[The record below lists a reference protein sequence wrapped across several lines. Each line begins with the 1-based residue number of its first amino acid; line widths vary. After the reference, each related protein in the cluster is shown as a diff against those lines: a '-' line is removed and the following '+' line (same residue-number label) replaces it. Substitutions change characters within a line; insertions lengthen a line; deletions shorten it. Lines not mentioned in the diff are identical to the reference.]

1 MYALAVVLLAGYGPD
16 VLANIHLVGHSLG
29 AHVVGFMA
37 KRVQALGLGKLP
49 RLTGLDPA
57 YPFFELAGP
66 EGRVDKTDAE
76 LVQIVHTNSGWL
88 WEGCLSFKV
97 NTRSALFCM
106 EPSLPQEPLGHVDFY
121 PAGGSHQ
128 PGCTDLINVDSPL
141 IDLLKVR
148 LGTHLAPD
156 TGAAGRLQP
165 RQVQQLLR
173 GERAH
178 GARRR

>member
-16 VLANIHLVGHSLG
+16 VTANIHLVGHSLG

-76 LVQIVHTNSGWL
+76 LVQILHTNSGWL

-97 NTRSALFCM
+97 MRSLDHCKPALNTCNCIYLFV
-106 EPSLPQEPLGHVDFY
+106 QEPLGHVDFY

-128 PGCTDLINVDSPL
+128 PGCTEGLLHINMTI
-141 IDLLKVR
+141 IDLLRVR
-148 LGTHLAPD
+148 TRTTLPKH
-156 TGAAGRLQP
+156 
-165 RQVQQLLR
+165 
-173 GERAH
+173 
-178 GARRR
+178 

>member
-1 MYALAVVLLAGYGPD
+1 MALLVRAAPAYPVLHNL
-16 VLANIHLVGHSLG
+16 HLVGHSLG
-29 AHVVGFMA
+29 AHVAGFMA
-37 KRVQALGLGKLP
+37 KKVASLGLGKVP

-57 YPFFELAGP
+57 YPCYELLGP

-106 EPSLPQEPLGHVDFY
+106 ELWSPLPQEPLGHVDFY

-128 PGCTDLINVDSPL
+128 PGCTDIINVDNPL
-141 IDLLKVR
+141 IDLLKV
-148 LGTHLAPD
+148 THGRPLAP
-156 TGAAGRLQP
+156 
-165 RQVQQLLR
+165 
-173 GERAH
+173 
-178 GARRR
+178 

>member
-1 MYALAVVLLAGYGPD
+1 MALLVRAAPAYPVLHNL
-16 VLANIHLVGHSLG
+16 HLVGHSLG
-29 AHVVGFMA
+29 AHVAGFMA
-37 KRVQALGLGKLP
+37 KKVASLGLGKVP

-97 NTRSALFCM
+97 NTCSALFCM
-106 EPSLPQEPLGHVDFY
+106 ELWSPLPQEPLGHVDFY

-128 PGCTDLINVDSPL
+128 PGCTDIINVDNPL

-148 LGTHLAPD
+148 HGDPSHPD
-156 TGAAGRLQP
+156 TAAAGRLQP

-178 GARRR
+178 GARGR

>member
-1 MYALAVVLLAGYGPD
+1 MLLLVRAAPAHPVLHNL
-16 VLANIHLVGHSLG
+16 HLVGHSLG
-29 AHVVGFMA
+29 AHVAGFMA
-37 KRVQALGLGKLP
+37 KKVASLGLGKVP

-57 YPFFELAGP
+57 YPCYELLGP

-106 EPSLPQEPLGHVDFY
+106 EPYLLQEPLGHVDFY

-178 GARRR
+178 CARGR

>member
-29 AHVVGFMA
+29 AHVAGFMA
-37 KRVQALGLGKLP
+37 KKVARLGLGKVP

-57 YPFFELAGP
+57 YPCYELLGP

-97 NTRSALFCM
+97 MRSLDHCKPALNTCIIVFIYLCRSL
-106 EPSLPQEPLGHVDFY
+106 
-121 PAGGSHQ
+121 
-128 PGCTDLINVDSPL
+128 
-141 IDLLKVR
+141 
-148 LGTHLAPD
+148 
-156 TGAAGRLQP
+156 
-165 RQVQQLLR
+165 
-173 GERAH
+173 
-178 GARRR
+178 